1 MSETRPDTEPVP
13 PYWGRGRWIHGAELP
28 PGAEL
33 SQLRQGLG
41 REPGSA
47 PGMWPHYTRL
57 TGAGEVTPAL
67 HAEHVALTLFGVHQQ
82 SAGRL
87 VHRRGNSVG
96 AAASALRR
104 SGRYSEDAVDR
115 RMAASAGAST
125 LGSLAVHLRG
135 LVQQLSVV
143 EVTLDYDRLFEDL
156 VHWQS
161 PSGSSRVRR
170 RWGGD
175 FYAAAPRS
183 TPSDPPPAVPIQQD
197 LASGDS

>member
-1 MSETRPDTEPVP
+1 MSEMQPDSERL
-13 PYWGRGRWIHGAELP
+13 YWRRGRWSQGAELP

-33 SQLRQGLG
+33 SQLRRGVG

-47 PGMWPHYTRL
+47 PGMWPFYTRL
-57 TGAGEVTPAL
+57 TGAGEVTSAL

-82 SAGRL
+82 SADRL

-96 AAASALRR
+96 AAALALKR

-115 RMAASAGAST
+115 RMTASASAST

-143 EVTLDYDRLFEDL
+143 KVTLDYDRLLDDL
-156 VHWQS
+156 LRWQN
-161 PSGSSRVRR
+161 PAGAGSVRR

-183 TPSDPPPAVPIQQD
+183 APKDTSSAPAQED
-197 LASGDS
+197 FTLGDS